1 MKEALMF
8 WLSQVVATAAFFGLM
23 ALIYVCMVLVFP
35 DPLLWK

>member
-1 MKEALMF
+1 MKELGF
-8 WLSQVVATAAFFGLM
+8 WLEQIGATILFFALM